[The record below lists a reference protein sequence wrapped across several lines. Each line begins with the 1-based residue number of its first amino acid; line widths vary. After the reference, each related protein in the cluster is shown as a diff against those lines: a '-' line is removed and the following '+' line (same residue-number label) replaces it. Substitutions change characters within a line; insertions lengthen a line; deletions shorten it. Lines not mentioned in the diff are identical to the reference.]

1 MRYPILFV
9 ALALTALTGCSSQK
23 TQRKAPP
30 RLERAPDYNLGFEK
44 FGADGSP
51 DRWVAIVGDE
61 RRGSLSYKIRADSNS
76 IHGGHWS
83 LHIDAGDN
91 DGYCIV
97 KQTSGIVEVLRGK
110 LVRYSGWVR
119 MSGAVRTAGVALR
132 AIAKHDSLLVAP
144 VESATNAEGITDW
157 QRLSLTSEIDSSAV
171 DLEFGVYMQGSG
183 EAWFDDLSIDTNG
196 VAYAK

>member
-1 MRYPILFV
+1 
-9 ALALTALTGCSSQK
+9 
-23 TQRKAPP
+23 
-30 RLERAPDYNLGFEK
+30 
-44 FGADGSP
+44 
-51 DRWVAIVGDE
+51 
-61 RRGSLSYKIRADSNS
+61 
-76 IHGGHWS
+76 
-83 LHIDAGDN
+83 
-91 DGYCIV
+91 
-97 KQTSGIVEVLRGK
+97 
-110 LVRYSGWVR
+110 

-144 VESATNAEGITDW
+144 VESATNSEGVTDW